1 LIHDARARAREDL
14 GGIKSFIDTFMDRV
28 MLDIS
33 TANASADFPQL
44 SLIYAFFFFF
54 PLYLPYL
61 LRVHSFLKCC
71 AFRELFINP
80 FAYDYFEMRL
90 LTLRDVLKAFSDSKV
105 IKT

>member
-1 LIHDARARAREDL
+1 MRARARAREDL

-54 PLYLPYL
+54 SPLPSLPFTRPFVFKM
-61 LRVHSFLKCC
+61 LRVSGIIYKSI
-71 AFRELFINP
+71 RI
-80 FAYDYFEMRL
+80 
-90 LTLRDVLKAFSDSKV
+90 
-105 IKT
+105 